1 MLSRSNIIVLLTALS
16 GLISTFLIIKNVG
29 ISSGADGYYFSMAVA
44 AYTAIVIMW
53 PFEQYIFFIRNQL
66 SSWSFFL
73 SVFQALSLWGV
84 IASFSVYCIISLM
97 FELAESKVL
106 PILML
111 APLILALNTVT
122 RLHLNYLKSYDT
134 ALFLQLVASI
144 TFLIGVFL
152 AKDNTVQIA
161 YAYVLGH
168 AFALLGSIAALGRKE
183 EMDGIHLLSMCHL
196 KSLVYSSIPIR
207 SAGLVYSSA
216 FLFYTTSVIP
226 KFGEGAFALY
236 SYADR
241 ASATL
246 NTVCNA
252 PAQQRYTSE
261 VSHAVSLG
269 RRDLHSELFKFSRGS
284 FPFYLIMGALSAPVI
299 YFGADFIPSVG
310 SGEAQTLAAA
320 FCALFFWR
328 VILLIEF
335 PAATIAARLDARK
348 KIIFVNVLFGIL
360 IGSLA
365 LLYEFKGLVSALL
378 ILSPVQLLST
388 LIFWSFW
395 NVESKK

>member
-1 MLSRSNIIVLLTALS
+1 MLSRSNIIVALTALS
-16 GLISTFLIIKNVG
+16 GLSSTFLMIKHVG
-29 ISSGADGYYFSMAVA
+29 ISSGADDYYFSMAVV
-44 AYTAIVIMW
+44 AYTLIVVMW

-66 SSWSFFL
+66 SSWSFFV
-73 SVFQALSLWGV
+73 SVFQVLSLWGV
-84 IASFSVYCIISLM
+84 IASFSVYWIISLI
-97 FELAESKVL
+97 FELAESKVF

-111 APLILALNTVT
+111 APLIMALNTVT
-122 RLHLNYLKSYDT
+122 RLHLNYLKSYDV
-134 ALFLQLVASI
+134 ALFFQLVASI
-144 TFLIGVFL
+144 TFLTGVFL

-161 YAYVLGH
+161 YAYVVGH
-168 AFALLGSIAALGRKE
+168 AFALLGSIVALGRKE
-183 EMDGIHLLSMCHL
+183 EMYGIRLLSLGHL
-196 KSLVYSSIPIR
+196 KPLVYSSIPIR
-207 SAGLVYSSA
+207 SAGLVYSSM

-261 VSHAVSLG
+261 VSHAVSLE
-269 RRDLHSELFKFSRGS
+269 RRDLHGELLKFARGS
-284 FPFYLIMGALSAPVI
+284 FPFYLFMGALSAPVI

-310 SGEAQTLAAA
+310 SGEAQTLTAA
-320 FCALFFWR
+320 FCALFLWR
-328 VILLIEF
+328 VILLVEF

-348 KIIFVNVLFGIL
+348 KIILVNVLFGVL
-360 IGSLA
+360 IASLVFF
-365 LLYEFKGLVSALL
+365 YEFKGLVSALL
-378 ILSPVQLLST
+378 VLSPVQLLLT
-388 LIFWSFW
+388 VIFWSFW